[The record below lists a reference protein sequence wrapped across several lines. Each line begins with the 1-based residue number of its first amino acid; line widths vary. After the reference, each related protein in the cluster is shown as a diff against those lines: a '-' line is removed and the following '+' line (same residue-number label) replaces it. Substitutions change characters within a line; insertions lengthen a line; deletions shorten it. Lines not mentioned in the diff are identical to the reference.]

1 MNFEIVKKNT
11 TEVDISLECSI
22 TDLLPLAC
30 NNEYIS
36 EMSLDIFCPYNQTP
50 MPSQAQVTEI
60 IILGVN
66 HMSHQR
72 HVRDKCSYHPICKTD
87 RLPLASNNEQISE
100 MSLEIFCSYIQTP
113 FVLPSTR
120 L

>member
-1 MNFEIVKKNT
+1 
-11 TEVDISLECSI
+11 
-22 TDLLPLAC
+22 
-30 NNEYIS
+30 
-36 EMSLDIFCPYNQTP
+36 MSLNIFCPYNQTP

-87 RLPLASNNEQISE
+87 RLPLASNNEQLSE
-100 MSLEIFCSYIQTP
+100 MSLEIFCPYIQTP
-113 FVLPSTR
+113 LSSPALVSEMIILGANRISLSVTYGTKDLYICPVR
-120 L
+120 DALNCP